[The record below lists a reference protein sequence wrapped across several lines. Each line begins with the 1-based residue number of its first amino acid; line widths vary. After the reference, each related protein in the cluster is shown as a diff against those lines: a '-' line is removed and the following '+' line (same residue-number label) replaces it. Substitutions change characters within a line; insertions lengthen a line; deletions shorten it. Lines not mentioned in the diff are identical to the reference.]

1 MYEDILGSNLALELS
16 DFNLDGNEQVQWFHY
31 VIMSSDEAKLLM
43 WSCLRSWHKAAF
55 AIRHKFS
62 ILALSENRLEAHL
75 MR

>member
-43 WSCLRSWHKAAF
+43 
-55 AIRHKFS
+55 
-62 ILALSENRLEAHL
+62 
-75 MR
+75 